1 MAALL
6 IFTSDPEAARPS
18 NSKITTT
25 LGLVVHA
32 AGREPFSFLLHSGR
46 LSVYITGTIHMNH
59 SWAGLQ
65 RRGYLMKS
73 PHHKHKPWYTYYQVC
88 NLKVVFL
95 FFNS

>member
-1 MAALL
+1 MVFVSHCLMAALL

-32 AGREPFSFLLHSGR
+32 AGRELFSFLLHSGR
-46 LSVYITGTIHMNH
+46 LSVYVTGTIHMNH

-65 RRGYLMKS
+65 GKGYLMKPPQAQALVYS
-73 PHHKHKPWYTYYQVC
+73 VSG
-88 NLKVVFL
+88 L
-95 FFNS
+95 